1 MTQYIVLLLYNLLL
15 TAIYAIA
22 AVCAYYF
29 YLQKKNTLFISLV
42 IMFCAYLFDNTIVG
56 CTELIPEFAT
66 LYDTTFMLSPS
77 IKTVYFTTL
86 IASMLYTCL
95 RALNGVTVVR
105 MIVPVGL
112 FAAILISCPLIPD
125 NSWQVY
131 IYYLCT
137 QIMMLGMALWGLRRL
152 KKTPDCIEQE
162 YRPLAR
168 QMLIALAVLAV
179 LITAEDTIV
188 IFWYDIFTEA
198 GLKINNRN
206 ATENILML
214 VFALT
219 LIRRAQQHLVNHIKE
234 TSRYRSS
241 SLQEA
246 PSPFKV
252 FCNKNMLTDR
262 ESEILEYLLN
272 GKSQQEISDEL
283 VIALGTVKTHIHNIY
298 QKAGVANRSQLLNS
312 YDIFSTSE
320 GENSGLPV
328 R

>member
-1 MTQYIVLLLYNLLL
+1 VTQYIVLLLYNLLL

-29 YLQKKNTLFISLV
+29 YLQKKNTLFVSLV
-42 IMFCAYLFDNTIVG
+42 IMFCAYIFDNTIVG

-66 LYDTTFMLSPS
+66 LYDTAFMLSPS

-86 IASMLYTCL
+86 IASMLYACL
-95 RALNGVTVVR
+95 KALNSVTVVR
-105 MIVPVGL
+105 MIIPVGI

-137 QIMMLGMALWGLRRL
+137 QIMMVGMALWSLHRL
-152 KKTPDCIEQE
+152 KKHPDCIEPE
-162 YRPLAR
+162 YRPLAK
-168 QMLIALAVLAV
+168 QMLVVLAALGA
-179 LITAEDTIV
+179 LITVEDTIV
-188 IFWYDIFTEA
+188 IFWFDIFTEV

-206 ATENILML
+206 FTENILML
-214 VFALT
+214 FFAVS
-219 LIRRAQQHLVNHIKE
+219 LIRHAQHHLTAHIKE
-234 TSRYRSS
+234 TSHYRGTSA
-241 SLQEA
+241 QETL
-246 PSPFKV
+246 SPFKV
-252 FCNKNMLTDR
+252 FCNKYMLTER

-298 QKAGVANRSQLLNS
+298 QKAEVANRNQLLNI
-312 YDIFSTSE
+312 YEMFGTAESE
-320 GENSGLPV
+320 KKETNHH
-328 R
+328 

>member
-1 MTQYIVLLLYNLLL
+1 MTQYIALLLYNLFL

-29 YLQKKNTLFISLV
+29 YLQKKNSLFVSLV
-42 IMFCAYLFDNTIVG
+42 IMFCAYIFDNTIVG

-95 RALNGVTVVR
+95 KALKGLTLAR
-105 MIVPVGL
+105 MVVPVGI
-112 FAAILISCPLIPD
+112 FAAALISCPLIPD

-137 QIMMLGMALWGLRRL
+137 QIMMVGMALWGLRRL
-152 KKTPDCIEQE
+152 KKTPDCIEQA
-162 YRPLAR
+162 YQTLAR
-168 QMLIALAVLAV
+168 QMMIVLAVLAV
-179 LITAEDTIV
+179 LITVEDTIV
-188 IFWYDIFTEA
+188 IFWFDVFTKA

-206 ATENILML
+206 VTENVLML
-214 VFALT
+214 VFAFA
-219 LIRRAQQHLVNHIKE
+219 LIRRAQRHLVNHIKE

-241 SLQEA
+241 TLQDA

-252 FCNKNMLTDR
+252 FCSKYMLTDR
-262 ESEILEYLLN
+262 ESEILEYLLK

-312 YDIFSTSE
+312 YDVFSASE
-320 GENSGLPV
+320 GENGGLPV